1 MAVIFKHF
9 RTRFFNLFPLILLFY
24 FCLSE
29 FNAHFRFFGIV
40 GFDFQFIL
48 IYYWVLKKPQTLG
61 YGFIFIAG
69 IINDVILGLP
79 LGLSSATYLIISSF
93 AAYIRNVSVTK
104 TLSAN
109 WIAFGPTLVI
119 TNLIYVGMV
128 IFIADMHV
136 AYLQIFYNSV
146 FTFLFFPIGWIIF
159 EIFINLTR
167 EDTHL

>member
-9 RTRFFNLFPLILLFY
+9 RNRLFNLFPLILLFY

-29 FNAHFRFFGIV
+29 FNTHFRFFGII

-48 IYYWVLKKPQTLG
+48 IYYWVLKKPRTLG

-69 IINDVILGLP
+69 IINDIILGLP

-104 TLSAN
+104 RLFSN
-109 WIAFGPTLVI
+109 WIAFGPTLVV

-128 IFIADMHV
+128 IFIADLDVEYM
-136 AYLQIFYNSV
+136 QIFYNSI

>member
-1 MAVIFKHF
+1 M
-9 RTRFFNLFPLILLFY
+9 
-24 FCLSE
+24 
-29 FNAHFRFFGIV
+29 
-40 GFDFQFIL
+40 
-48 IYYWVLKKPQTLG
+48 G

-93 AAYIRNVSVTK
+93 AAYVRNVSVTK
-104 TLSAN
+104 TLTSN

-128 IFIADMHV
+128 IFIADLNVEYM
-136 AYLQIFYNSV
+136 QIFYNSI

>member
-1 MAVIFKHF
+1 M
-9 RTRFFNLFPLILLFY
+9 
-24 FCLSE
+24 
-29 FNAHFRFFGIV
+29 
-40 GFDFQFIL
+40 
-48 IYYWVLKKPQTLG
+48 G

-69 IINDVILGLP
+69 IINDIILGLP

-104 TLSAN
+104 TLFSN

-128 IFIADMHV
+128 IFIADLDVEYM
-136 AYLQIFYNSV
+136 QIFYNSI

>member
-29 FNAHFRFFGIV
+29 FDTHFRFFGII
-40 GFDFQFIL
+40 GFNFQFIL

-93 AAYIRNVSVTK
+93 AAYVRNVSVTK

-109 WIAFGPTLVI
+109 WIAFAPTLVI

-128 IFIADMHV
+128 IFIADMEV
-136 AYLQIFYNSV
+136 AYIQIFYNSI

>member
-9 RTRFFNLFPLILLFY
+9 RNRLFNLFPLILLFY

-29 FNAHFRFFGIV
+29 FNTHFRFFGIV

-48 IYYWVLKKPQTLG
+48 IYYWILKKPQTLG

-69 IINDVILGLP
+69 IINDIILGLP

-104 TLSAN
+104 TLFSN
-109 WIAFGPTLVI
+109 WIAFGPTLVV

-128 IFIADMHV
+128 IFIADLDVEYM
-136 AYLQIFYNSV
+136 QIFYNSI

>member
-61 YGFIFIAG
+61 YGFIFVAG

-79 LGLSSATYLIISSF
+79 LGLSSASYLIISSF

-104 TLSAN
+104 TLSSN

-128 IFIADMHV
+128 IFIADLDVEYM
-136 AYLQIFYNSV
+136 QIFYNSI

>member
-9 RTRFFNLFPLILLFY
+9 RNRLFNLFPLILLFY

-29 FNAHFRFFGIV
+29 FNTHFRFFGII

-69 IINDVILGLP
+69 IINDIILGLP
-79 LGLSSATYLIISSF
+79 LGLRSATYLIISSF

-104 TLSAN
+104 TLFSN

-128 IFIADMHV
+128 IFIADLDVEYM
-136 AYLQIFYNSV
+136 QIFYNSI
-146 FTFLFFPIGWIIF
+146 FTFLFFPIGWFIF

>member
-9 RTRFFNLFPLILLFY
+9 KTRLFNLFPLILLFY
-24 FCLSE
+24 FCFSE
-29 FNAHFRFFGIV
+29 FNTHFRFFGIV

-48 IYYWVLKKPQTLG
+48 IYYWVLKRPQTLG

-93 AAYIRNVSVTK
+93 AAYIRNVSVAK
-104 TLSAN
+104 TLSSN
-109 WIAFGPTLVI
+109 WIAFAPTLVI

-128 IFIADMHV
+128 IFIADLNVEYMQV
-136 AYLQIFYNSV
+136 FYNSV

>member
-9 RTRFFNLFPLILLFY
+9 RNRLFNLFPLILLFY

-29 FNAHFRFFGIV
+29 FNTHFRFFGIV

-48 IYYWVLKKPQTLG
+48 IYYWILKKPQTLG

-69 IINDVILGLP
+69 IINDIILGLP

-104 TLSAN
+104 TLFSN
-109 WIAFGPTLVI
+109 WIAFGPTLVV

-128 IFIADMHV
+128 IFIADMDV
-136 AYLQIFYNSV
+136 EYMQIFYNSI

-159 EIFINLTR
+159 EVFINLTR